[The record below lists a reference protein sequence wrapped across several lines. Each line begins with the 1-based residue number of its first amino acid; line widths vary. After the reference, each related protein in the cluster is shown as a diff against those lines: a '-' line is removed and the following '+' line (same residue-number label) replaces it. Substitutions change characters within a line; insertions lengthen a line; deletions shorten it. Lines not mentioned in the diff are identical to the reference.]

1 MNYLLSFPLIYPG
14 VFLHPAV
21 AAMSDI
27 RVLDNSTI
35 RDLLI
40 NQSKEETDGFRHIV
54 EKTFEDFSTGG
65 ERQYQP
71 RPSVINRPN
80 GQNTLFRPFT
90 SDSGIGAKIVVEPA
104 PGPDGK
110 RDSLHGLI
118 VVCDGKGKPNGIL
131 SAEEVTGY
139 RTSMNVMVP
148 FFWRKHVENIVIF
161 GTGLQALW
169 HTRLILALRGSEIK
183 SITYVKPGRNQ
194 VDQLIATVSEEN
206 RAHWQADCSFR
217 FIDTTV
223 FGALQQ
229 LESCLICADCI
240 FCTTPAKKPLFS
252 AGYLSRR
259 ALRRPFISA
268 VGSWQPD
275 MIELDPSV
283 LDRALADRAGY
294 NPVTGETRGVV
305 LVDDREFALTNSGEL
320 VQGNVMAGDVVE
332 IGEIIA
338 LKNGKGISNSV
349 TKADIEKTEHFFSEG
364 FVVYKSVGLSLTDLT
379 VSNAILALSR
389 DRQQGV

>member
-1 MNYLLSFPLIYPG
+1 MPD
-14 VFLHPAV
+14 V
-21 AAMSDI
+21 

-35 RDLLI
+35 HDLLI
-40 NQSKEETDGFRHIV
+40 NQTKEETLQFRHIV

-71 RPSVINRPN
+71 GPSVTNRPN

-90 SDSGIGAKIVVEPA
+90 SDCGVGAKIMVEPA

-110 RDSLHGLI
+110 RDPLHGVI
-118 VVCDGKGKPNGIL
+118 VVCDDKGNPNGIL

-148 FFWRKHVENIVIF
+148 FFWRKHVEHIVIF

-169 HTRLILALRGSEIK
+169 HTRLILALRGSEVK
-183 SITYVKPGRNQ
+183 SITYVKPGKNQ

-206 RAHWQADCSFR
+206 GARWQADCSFH
-217 FIDTTV
+217 FIDTTI
-223 FGALQQ
+223 FGSAQQ

-240 FCTTPAKKPLFS
+240 FCATPAKKPLFP
-252 AGYLSRR
+252 AGYLAKRGR
-259 ALRRPFISA
+259 RRPFISA
-268 VGSWQPD
+268 IGSWQAD
-275 MIELDPSV
+275 MIELDPLI
-283 LDRALADRAGY
+283 LDLAIADKAGY
-294 NPVTGETRGVV
+294 NPVTGETRGLV

-320 VQGNVMAGDVVE
+320 VQGKIMAADVVE

-338 LKNGKGISNSV
+338 LKNGKGITNSL
-349 TKADIEKTEHFFSEG
+349 TKADIERTEQLFSEG

-379 VSNAILALSR
+379 VSDAILARSR
-389 DRQQGV
+389 QRQQGL